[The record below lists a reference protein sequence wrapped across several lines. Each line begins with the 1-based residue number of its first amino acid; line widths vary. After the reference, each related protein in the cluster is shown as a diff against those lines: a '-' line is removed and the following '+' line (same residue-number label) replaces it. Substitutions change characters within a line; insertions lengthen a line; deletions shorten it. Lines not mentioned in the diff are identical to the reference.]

1 MNLTENP
8 INRYAIRGQTPGLVF
23 GDDGSLE
30 LQIQHMP
37 PSQGNANWLPVPA
50 GPFRLVMR
58 TYQPKPAI
66 LNQTYKLPPV
76 VLAG

>member
-1 MNLTENP
+1 
-8 INRYAIRGQTPGLVF
+8 
-23 GDDGSLE
+23 
-30 LQIQHMP
+30 
-37 PSQGNANWLPVPA
+37 
-50 GPFRLVMR
+50 MR